1 MAHKTL
7 SLAIADY
14 DRVAP
19 LANGSVRPEGFDVE
33 LQTLAPSET
42 FYRMLKGDE
51 FDASEMSLSS
61 FLIARQQGCDWTA
74 IPVFPFRA
82 GFHVGIYV
90 REDGGVD
97 TPADLRGNRF
107 GLTEYQ
113 VTAALW
119 TRGVLQH
126 DFGLDLRE
134 VDWYVERSRSLSHGG
149 ETGFSAPEG
158 IRISDL
164 EGGTLAELLAKGDL
178 DAVLPSPYPG
188 MASRLNRTDA
198 GDLAS
203 VPGVRRLFADPVAE
217 VDDYFTR
224 HGFLHMN
231 HTLVVQNR
239 HVRDDPGLPMRLYE
253 AFVAAKH
260 ASYAGLERFRR
271 SNLVHGGLLLE
282 RQQQVYGQ
290 DPFPYGLTAN
300 KKALETLVHYSA
312 EQGLI
317 DTVPAVD
324 ELFHESTRGT

>member
-1 MAHKTL
+1 MAHKRL

-19 LANGSVRPEGFDVE
+19 LADGSVRPEGFDLE

-42 FYRMLKGDE
+42 FYRMLKDDA

-61 FLIARQQGCDWTA
+61 FLIARQQGRDWSA
-74 IPVFPFRA
+74 IPVFPFRT

-90 REDGGVD
+90 REDGGVAS
-97 TPADLRGNRF
+97 PADLRGKRF

-126 DFGLDLRE
+126 DYGLDLRE
-134 VDWYVERSRSLSHGG
+134 VHWYVERSRSLSHGG
-149 ETGFSAPEG
+149 ETGFRAPDG
-158 IRISDL
+158 IRIGDL
-164 EGGTLAELLAKGDL
+164 QDGTLAELLVDGEL

-188 MASRLNRTDA
+188 MASRLNLTDA
-198 GDLAS
+198 GDLAFM
-203 VPGVRRLFADPVAE
+203 PGVRRLFGDPAAE
-217 VDDYFTR
+217 VDDYFAR

-231 HTLVVQNR
+231 HTLVVQNQ
-239 HVRDDPGLPMRLYE
+239 HVRDDPELPMRLFE
-253 AFVAAKH
+253 ALVAAKN
-260 ASYAGLERFRR
+260 ASYAGVERFRR
-271 SNLVHGGLLLE
+271 SNLVHGGLALE

-290 DPFPYGLTAN
+290 DPFPYGLAAN

-317 DTVPAVD
+317 DTAPAVED
-324 ELFHESTRGT
+324 LFHESTLGT

>member
-14 DRVAP
+14 ERVAP
-19 LANGSVRPEGFDVE
+19 LADGSVRPEGFDLE
-33 LQTLAPSET
+33 MQTLAPSET
-42 FYRMLKGDE
+42 FYRMLKDDA

-61 FLIARQQGCDWTA
+61 FLIARQQGRDWAA
-74 IPVFPFRA
+74 IPVFPFRT

-90 REDGGVD
+90 REDAGVES
-97 TPADLRGNRF
+97 PADLRGRRF

-126 DFGLDLRE
+126 DFGLDLRD
-134 VDWYVERSRSLSHGG
+134 VQWCVERSRSMSHGG

-164 EGGTLAELLAKGDL
+164 EGGTLAELLADGEL

-188 MASRLNRTDA
+188 MASRLNLTDA
-198 GDLAS
+198 GDLAFT
-203 VPGVRRLFADPVAE
+203 PGVRRLFTDPVAE
-217 VDDYFTR
+217 VDDYFAR

-239 HVRDDPGLPMRLYE
+239 HVRDDPELPMRLYD

-260 ASYAGLERFRR
+260 ASYAGVERFRR
-271 SNLVHGGLLLE
+271 SNLVHGGLALE

-290 DPFPYGLTAN
+290 DPFPYGLAAN
-300 KKALETLVHYSA
+300 KEALETLVHYSA

-317 DTVPAVD
+317 GTVPAVE
-324 ELFHESTRGT
+324 ELFHESTLGT